1 MLRCYNQAAEF
12 WNSKILGKCTYN
24 FCKESTAEMNGNC
37 PSWEPGIAVEFAYSV
52 FLSSLDTRNLSQYHQ
67 IYLTKIHQISHHRK
81 APTDLW
87 CLMLHWFLCCPSWTR
102 PRCKPFVKDPPR
114 QCSPR
119 MSTHVHA
126 TCFSLATTT
135 IQSKFKVP
143 ESIPLARH
151 SLTTCAFSFQ
161 EFLQCWFRKSQV

>member
-24 FCKESTAEMNGNC
+24 FCNEATAEMNGNC

-102 PRCKPFVKDPPR
+102 RRCKPFVKDP
-114 QCSPR
+114 
-119 MSTHVHA
+119 HDNVVHA
-126 TCFSLATTT
+126 CSRHLLLPSHNHHPVKVQSTRKYPTSTT
-135 IQSKFKVP
+135 
-143 ESIPLARH
+143 
-151 SLTTCAFSFQ
+151 
-161 EFLQCWFRKSQV
+161 